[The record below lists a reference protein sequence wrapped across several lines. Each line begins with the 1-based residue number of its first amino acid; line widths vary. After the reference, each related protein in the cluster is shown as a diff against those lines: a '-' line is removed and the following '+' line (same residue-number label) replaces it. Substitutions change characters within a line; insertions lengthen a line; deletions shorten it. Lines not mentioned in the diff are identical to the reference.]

1 MIEGALRWER
11 RDEVPINLSPRRRTL
26 PRRRQK
32 RIAFYTKDRKKELK
46 EISLLKRR
54 DKNDTDR
61 LPHQGIG
68 LVPMAIF

>member
-1 MIEGALRWER
+1 MRSLSTSLHCKLC
-11 RDEVPINLSPRRRTL
+11 NLKGVLQRTL